1 VSTPATSID
10 WAVLFRRNSLTDQT
24 TYSATYDAVDV
35 TEAQVKD
42 LVRRL
47 EKLGYVE
54 VTYALRVVLP

>member
-1 VSTPATSID
+1 VATPATSID
-10 WAVLFRRNSLTDQT
+10 WAVLFREQSVSNMT

-47 EKLGYVE
+47 EKLGYIE

>member
-1 VSTPATSID
+1 MATPATSIE
-10 WAVLFRRNSLTDQT
+10 WAVLFQRESLTDQT
-24 TYSATYDAVDV
+24 IYSATYDAVDV

-47 EKLGYVE
+47 EKLGYIK